1 MTRDF
6 GSSQEQQPPRENP
19 MSFSRRT
26 LLKASAASAVLG
38 GIGAPLV
45 ARAQTAEFSYKYANN
60 LPDGQPM
67 TVLAKEMA
75 AAIKA
80 ETTGRF
86 DLQIFPNNQL
96 GSDTD
101 MLSQIRSGGVE
112 FFTLSGL
119 ILATL
124 VPAASISG
132 IGFAF
137 PDYDTVWKAMDGDLG
152 AHIRG
157 EITKANLV
165 VMDKIWDNGL
175 RETTSSTKPINHPD
189 DFKGFKIRVPVS
201 PLWTSM
207 FKAFDAAPASIN
219 FSEVYSALQTRIVE
233 GQENPLAIISTAKLY
248 EVQKFC
254 SLTNHMWDGFW
265 FLANRRAWEK
275 LPANIKDVVAKNI
288 NEASLAE
295 RADVAK
301 LNASLQ
307 EELTAKGIV
316 FNKPEPAPFRETLRK
331 AGFYDEWRRKFGDEA
346 WAILN
351 KAAGGGLS

>member
-1 MTRDF
+1 
-6 GSSQEQQPPRENP
+6 

-26 LLKASAASAVLG
+26 LLKATAATAFFGGVSA
-38 GIGAPLV
+38 PYV
-45 ARAQTAEFSYKYANN
+45 ARAQAAEFTYKYANN
-60 LPDGQPM
+60 LPDSHPLN
-67 TVLAKEMA
+67 VRAKEMA
-75 AAIKA
+75 AAIKR
-80 ETTGRF
+80 ETGGKF

-119 ILATL
+119 ILSTL
-124 VPAASISG
+124 VPAASING

-152 AHIRG
+152 AFVRG
-157 EITKANLV
+157 EIKKAGLE
-165 VMDKIWDNGL
+165 VMDKIWDNGF
-175 RETTSSTKPINHPD
+175 RQTTSSTKPITGPD

-219 FSEVYSALQTRIVE
+219 FAEVYSALQTKIVE

-248 EVQKFC
+248 EVQKYC

-265 FLANRRAWEK
+265 FLANRKAWAA
-275 LPANIKDVVAKNI
+275 LPDGIKTIVAKNI
-288 NEASLAE
+288 NAAALKE
-295 RADVAK
+295 REDTAK
-301 LNASLQ
+301 LNANLQ
-307 EELTAKGIV
+307 QELAGKGLT
-316 FNKPEPAPFRETLRK
+316 FNQPTVAPFRDKLRS
-331 AGFYDEWRRKFGDEA
+331 AGFYAEWKGKYGEQA
-346 WAILN
+346 WELLE
-351 KAAGGGLS
+351 KAVGKLS

>member
-1 MTRDF
+1 
-6 GSSQEQQPPRENP
+6 
-19 MSFSRRT
+19 MSFSRRA

-38 GIGAPLV
+38 GIGAPFV
-45 ARAQTAEFSYKYANN
+45 ARAQAAEFTYKYANN
-60 LPDGQPM
+60 LPDAHPM
-67 TVLAKEMA
+67 NVRAKEMA
-75 AAIKA
+75 AAIKT
-80 ETTGRF
+80 ETNGRV
-86 DLQIFPNNQL
+86 DLQIFPNSQL

-124 VPAASISG
+124 VPAASING

-137 PDYDTVWKAMDGDLG
+137 PDYDTVWKAMDGELG
-152 AHIRG
+152 AHVRG

-165 VMDKIWDNGL
+165 VMDKIWDNGF
-175 RETTSSTKPINHPD
+175 RETTSSSKPINGPD

-207 FKAFDAAPASIN
+207 FRAFDAAPASIN
-219 FSEVYSALQTRIVE
+219 FSEVYSALQTKIVE

-248 EVQKFC
+248 EVQKYC

-265 FLANRRAWEK
+265 ER
-275 LPANIKDVVAKNI
+275 LPEDVRSIVAKNI
-288 NEASLAE
+288 NAAGVNE

-301 LNASLQ
+301 LNAGLRQ
-307 EELTAKGIV
+307 ELAGKGLV
-316 FNKPEPAPFRETLRK
+316 FNQPEIAPFREKLRS
-331 AGFYDEWRRKFGDEA
+331 AGFYAEWKGKYGDEA
-346 WAILN
+346 WALLE
-351 KAAGGGLS
+351 KSVGKLS